1 MPDIPWSTPTRPA
14 AGAEVYVMAS
24 RFETASLTGALRFF
38 LKSPGIILQMRRA
51 PGAHGVAL
59 RARVLRRTFLTLSAW
74 EDRNALYRFA
84 GSEPHRSSSRSAAA
98 HTKEAGFVFW
108 TVPASEL
115 PIGWAEAE
123 RRLAEAKKE
132 KEEQKEQQT
141 EQQTE
146 EQKEGRG

>member
-14 AGAEVYVMAS
+14 PGDEVYVMAS

-38 LKSPGIILQMRRA
+38 LKSPGIVLQMRKA

-74 EDRNALYRFA
+74 EDRAALYRFA
-84 GSEPHRSSSRSAAA
+84 GSEPHRSSARSAAA
-98 HTKEAGFVFW
+98 YTKEAGFVFW

-115 PIGWAEAE
+115 PISWAEAE
-123 RRLAEAKKE
+123 RRLAEQAREQEQKE
-132 KEEQKEQQT
+132 KEREKE
-141 EQQTE
+141 
-146 EQKEGRG
+146 KES

>member
-14 AGAEVYVMAS
+14 PGAEVYVMAS
-24 RFETASLTGALRFF
+24 RFETASLTGALKFF
-38 LKSPGIILQMRRA
+38 LRSPGIVLQTRKA

-74 EDRNALYRFA
+74 EDRDALYRFA
-84 GSEPHRSSSRSAAA
+84 GSEPHRSSSRAAA
-98 HTKEAGFVFW
+98 AYTKEAAFVFW

-123 RRLAEAKKE
+123 RRLAEQAE
-132 KEEQKEQQT
+132 KQAEKQGDKEQQSD
-141 EQQTE
+141 
-146 EQKEGRG
+146 RG